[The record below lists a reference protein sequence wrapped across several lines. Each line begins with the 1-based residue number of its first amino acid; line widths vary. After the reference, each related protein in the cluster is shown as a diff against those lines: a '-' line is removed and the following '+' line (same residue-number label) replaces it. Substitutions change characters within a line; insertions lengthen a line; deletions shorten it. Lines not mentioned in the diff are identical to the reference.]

1 MFLCLF
7 YKKKHRLKL
16 IFSEDMTQ
24 DLGTNH
30 LLFLPILAN
39 DPNNTKNFYL
49 LAEGLAYLR
58 TQYG

>member
-7 YKKKHRLKL
+7 YVKKNRLKL

-30 LLFLPILAN
+30 LLFFTYSSKRPKQHKKFLPA
-39 DPNNTKNFYL
+39 
-49 LAEGLAYLR
+49 R
-58 TQYG
+58 